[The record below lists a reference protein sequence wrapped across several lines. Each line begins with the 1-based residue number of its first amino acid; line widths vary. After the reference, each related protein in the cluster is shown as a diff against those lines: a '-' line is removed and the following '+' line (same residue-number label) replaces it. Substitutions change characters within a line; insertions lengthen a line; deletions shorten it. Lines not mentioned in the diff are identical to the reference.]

1 MSALTIRNRKEIEFL
16 DDTCG
21 KIQELYHSEQLS
33 IAYVIVTGIAKSH
46 IHHRMEEVYYVEK
59 GEGKLYVGKEV
70 HSVEPGNIIAI
81 PKNVFHH
88 LERTSA
94 ELLEV
99 MVVTHPKYD
108 VTDVIEEEQEKRINQ
123 K

>member
-1 MSALTIRNRKEIEFL
+1 MNNLTIRYRPDIKFL
-16 DDTCG
+16 EDTCG
-21 KIQELYHSEQLS
+21 KIQELYHSDQLS

-46 IHHRMEEVYYVEK
+46 IHRRMEEVYYIEK

-70 HSVEPGNIIAI
+70 HPVEPGNIVAI

-94 ELLEV
+94 EPLEV

-108 VTDVIEEEQEKRINQ
+108 VTDVIEENQ